1 MLADHLFM
9 RWPPPGLMGVR
20 GNDVHCSLLSPTS
33 IANIKPPR
41 GNKRFSS
48 VYMNR
53 GPIFVDHLGIRYLI
67 VLPIFRMRSKTGSRG
82 AWEDF
87 SSPKGAPA
95 INENGVRSHREY
107 WSCFPPSKRGSCHR
121 CSISFHLGDNDVR
134 EGGNDDVSVVFSSS
148 SHLQKVR
155 ETIQND

>member
-1 MLADHLFM
+1 MATSRSDGGCGGM
-9 RWPPPGLMGVR
+9 RLR
-20 GNDVHCSLLSPTS
+20 CSCLSPSS
-33 IANIKPPR
+33 IANIKPPQ
-41 GNKRFSS
+41 GNKRRLGRTFNSS
-48 VYMNR
+48 ACFR
-53 GPIFVDHLGIRYLI
+53 RLLGLI

-87 SSPKGAPA
+87 SSPKCAPA